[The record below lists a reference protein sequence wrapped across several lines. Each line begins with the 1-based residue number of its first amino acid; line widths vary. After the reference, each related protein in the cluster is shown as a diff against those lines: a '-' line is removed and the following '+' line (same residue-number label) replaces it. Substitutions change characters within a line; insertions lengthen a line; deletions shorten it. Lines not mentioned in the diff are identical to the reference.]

1 MKAKTVFLLAMLLL
15 TLSGC
20 LAGPNSVEDV
30 ANAAGDVAGFWEG
43 LWHGLIAVVTWVL
56 SLFLDSVNIY
66 EVHNSGG
73 WYDFG
78 FMLGIGAFGS
88 GASKAGKRRK
98 ENE

>member
-1 MKAKTVFLLAMLLL
+1 
-15 TLSGC
+15 
-20 LAGPNSVEDV
+20 
-30 ANAAGDVAGFWEG
+30 
-43 LWHGLIAVVTWVL
+43 L